1 MKKLLVVVD
10 YQTDFVTGALANPL
24 AQPLEPAIAARVS
37 QHLAEGGAVI
47 FTLDTHPD
55 AYGETREGQFLPV
68 AHCVR
73 GTEGWQLHGAL
84 RTYMDGIHDN
94 VMLVEKG
101 AFGSASLPG
110 AAMTLCGGT
119 PQQIDICGVVTD
131 ICVISNAIM
140 LHSAFLETP
149 VNILADL
156 CAAMSQEQHENALN
170 ILRGMG
176 YGIVSG

>member
-24 AQPLEPAIAARVS
+24 AEPLEAGIAARVT

-55 AYGETREGQFLPV
+55 VYEETREGRFLPV
-68 AHCVR
+68 PHCIR

-84 RTYMDGIHDN
+84 RTYMQGTHDG

-101 AFGSASLPG
+101 AFGAASLPG
-110 AAMTLCGGT
+110 AAMTMCGGT
-119 PQQIDICGVVTD
+119 PQEIEICGVVTD
-131 ICVISNAIM
+131 ICVISNALLLKAYLPEVKITVDASCCAGVTPES
-140 LHSAFLETP
+140 HQRALE
-149 VNILADL
+149 
-156 CAAMSQEQHENALN
+156 AMKACQVE
-170 ILRGMG
+170 
-176 YGIVSG
+176 IV